1 MSGLP
6 LGIFYEHP
14 DWFKPLF
21 STLERRQLPFV
32 RIDAASHGF
41 DPSERSVPLAL
52 VFNRASPSAY
62 MRGRRQTTFH
72 TLQWVRHLERLGVPV
87 VNGSRIYEIEIS
99 KAAQIEVLEELGVAY
114 PATRIVN
121 HPSQVP
127 AAAQTLR
134 FPLLVKANIGGSG
147 AGIARFEDA
156 DALAQAV
163 RAGRLD
169 FGVDDTALVQEAA
182 PLRGDHIVRVEV
194 LGGEYL
200 YAIKV
205 YPDQGS
211 FNLCPADACQTA
223 SGVELVRT
231 ACAVDAARNG
241 LRVEAYEPPAEV
253 RAQILAIA
261 ARTGLDVGGIEY
273 LVDDRDGRPC
283 VYDIN
288 AMSNFVADGP
298 AVIGFDPF
306 ERLVDYLARRAWPER
321 QDRPAQKEA

>member
-1 MSGLP
+1 MTKRAP
-6 LGIFYEHP
+6 IGIFFEHP
-14 DWFKPLF
+14 DWFRPLF
-21 STLERRQLPFV
+21 TMLERRGLPFA
-32 RIDAASHGF
+32 RIDAAAHAY
-41 DPSERSVPLAL
+41 DPAERTSPYSL

-72 TLQWVRHLERLGVPV
+72 TLAWLLHLERIGVPT
-87 VNGSRIYEIEIS
+87 VNGSTVYAIEIS
-99 KAAQIEVLEELGVAY
+99 KAQQIEVLEELGIGY

-121 HPSQVP
+121 HASQVP

-134 FPLLVKANIGGSG
+134 FPMMVKANIGGSG
-147 AGIARFEDA
+147 AGITRFEDA

-182 PLRGDHIVRVEV
+182 PLRGGSIVRVEV

-205 YPDQGS
+205 YPEVGS

-223 SGVELVRT
+223 SGQELVRT
-231 ACAVDAARNG
+231 ACALDAVKNG
-241 LRVEAYEPPAEV
+241 LRVEAFEPPAEQ
-253 RAQILAIA
+253 REAILAIA
-261 ARTGLDVGGIEY
+261 RRCKLDVGGIEY
-273 LVDDRDGRPC
+273 LIDDRDGKPY

-288 AMSNFVADGP
+288 ALSNFVADGP
-298 AVIGFDPF
+298 RVIGFDPF
-306 ERLVDYLARRAWPER
+306 ERLVDYLARRAWG
-321 QDRPAQKEA
+321 EA